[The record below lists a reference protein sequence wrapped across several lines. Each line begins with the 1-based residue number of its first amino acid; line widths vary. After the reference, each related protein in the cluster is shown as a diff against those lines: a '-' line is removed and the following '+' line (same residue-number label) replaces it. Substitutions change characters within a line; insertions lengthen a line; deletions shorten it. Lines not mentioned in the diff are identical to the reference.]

1 MPNSWAGERPR
12 PEETAI
18 AEAASVVLV
27 RGRAAAAP
35 EVFVVRRSDQLRFFG
50 GYHAFPGGRLAPED
64 AEVPIL
70 CHGCDS
76 RGTAADPRRAAAAR
90 ELFEETGVLMARRA
104 DGSFPSDTHSWQSQ
118 RRDLLEDRLRFG
130 PFLAELGLYLDA
142 ADFLAAGSL
151 LTPAFSPVRFQT
163 DFFVVPMPPGQQAE
177 VWPGELEAG
186 FWTTPA
192 GLLDTWT
199 RGDALVSPPTV
210 TILGLLRDRPAADL
224 PALLAPGLRA
234 LEAGAIPAIYF
245 APGVQMIPL
254 RTVGLPPSSYT
265 NAYLVGHERLYLFDP
280 GAHESDEQQRLFEL
294 VEARVHE
301 GGRLQAVVLTHH
313 HPDHI
318 GAAGAAAARYNVPLL
333 AHPRTAELLRG
344 KVQVDGALNE
354 GDRLELGTAPDG
366 RGPWHLEALHTPG
379 HAGGHLCFYEPHY
392 RLLFAG
398 DMVSMLSSVVI
409 APPDGDLTLYLASL
423 RRLRSVD
430 CRMLLPGHG
439 SPSVRPGQVIDEALA
454 HRARRE
460 EQLLAALASAGPQTV
475 AELVD
480 ALYKDLPEGLR
491 GLARLQLLAGLEK
504 LNREGRLKIS
514 DCRFQIAD

>member
-1 MPNSWAGERPR
+1 VTVIG
-12 PEETAI
+12 
-18 AEAASVVLV
+18 EAASVVLA
-27 RGRAAAAP
+27 RDCPAAAP

-50 GYHAFPGGRLAPED
+50 GYYAFPGGRLAPED
-64 AEVPIL
+64 AEVPIR

-76 RGTAADPRRAAAAR
+76 PGTVADPRRAAAAR
-90 ELFEETGVLMARRA
+90 ELFEETGVLVARRA
-104 DGSFPSDTHSWQSQ
+104 DGSFPADTHSWQAQ
-118 RRDLLEDRLRFG
+118 RCDLLEDRLHFG
-130 PFLAELGLYLDA
+130 TFLAELGLHLDA

-163 DFFVVPMPPGQQAE
+163 DFFVVQMPPGQQAE
-177 VWPGELEAG
+177 VWPGELESG

-192 GLLDTWT
+192 GLLETWAK
-199 RGDALVSPPTV
+199 GEALVSPPTV
-210 TILGLLRDRPAADL
+210 TILELLRDRPAADL

-234 LEAGAIPAIYF
+234 LEGGAIPAIYF

-265 NAYLVGHERLYLFDP
+265 NAYLVGGERLSLLDP
-280 GAHESDEQQRLFEL
+280 GAHEAEEQQRLFE
-294 VEARVHE
+294 VVDARLRE

-318 GAAGAAAARYNVPLL
+318 GAAGVSAARYGVPIL

-344 KVQVDGALNE
+344 KVKVDGALNE

-366 RGPWHLEALHTPG
+366 SGPWRLEALYAPG

-423 RRLRSVD
+423 QRLRGVD

-439 SPSVRPGQVIDEALA
+439 SPSVRPRQVIDEALA

-460 EQLLAALASAGPQTV
+460 EQLLAALASEGPRTV
-475 AELVD
+475 AELAAV
-480 ALYKDLPEGLR
+480 LYKDLPEGLH

-504 LNREGRLKIS
+504 LGREGRAVAVNERWSL
-514 DCRFQIAD
+514 RTV